1 MGALDRFLGK
11 PKEVEIEGEKF
22 LLKPIKV
29 KDLMKIT
36 VNNPTP
42 EQSLKIAKTL
52 ITLSLNDVTE
62 EEIDE
67 LPLDIYMKLINE
79 INKLNGFEDEQS
91 DRVRELLKQRQTG
104 K

>member
-22 LLKPIKV
+22 FLKPIKV
-29 KDLMKIT
+29 KDLAKIT

-67 LPLDIYMKLINE
+67 LPLDIINE

>member
-22 LLKPIKV
+22 FLKPIKV
-29 KDLMKIT
+29 KDLAKIT